1 MASMDK
7 IKNLAA
13 KKASKKT
20 DAYTRNML
28 GKSADM
34 ASAEEKK
41 YKKLATNKNGN
52 IMPGAAERKYS
63 AAKDRAYRFGGKA
76 QASHAGYESYKSL
89 PEAKP
94 SGAGVQKKKK
104 SY

>member
-7 IKNLAA
+7 IEKLAA

-28 GKSADM
+28 GKSGDM
-34 ASAEEKK
+34 AAAEAAK
-41 YKKLATNKNGN
+41 YKKAATNKNGN
-52 IMPGAAERKYS
+52 IMPGAAERRS
-63 AAKDRAYRFGGKA
+63 AAAEDRAYRFYGKA
-76 QASHAGYESYKSL
+76 QAGNKAPYNSYDSL

-94 SGAGVQKKKK
+94 SGAGVMKKKK
-104 SY
+104 